1 MPVTV
6 LVVDADPRS
15 SADWDALLSDQGYNV
30 IAARTGEAALT
41 LCTSVRPD
49 VVLLCD
55 LLPDM
60 HGLEVCRRLKADP
73 RNRLTPIIL
82 HAATADFSDAARAV
96 GAGADDFW
104 CHAPTPWESLSRL
117 HSLLQ
122 MKTYIDEQAES
133 VLLSL
138 AQCIEARD
146 PFDRAHCARVSNNAV
161 RFGKSLGFSQN
172 VLDALRIGGLV
183 HDIGKIGI
191 PDAI

>member
-1 MPVTV
+1 MLLLLVCILGGDEMPVTV

-15 SADWDALLSDQGYNV
+15 SGDWEALLSDQGYDV

-82 HAATADFSDAARAV
+82 HAATRIFPTQRAPLV
-96 GAGADDFW
+96 R
-104 CHAPTPWESLSRL
+104 APT
-117 HSLLQ
+117 
-122 MKTYIDEQAES
+122 
-133 VLLSL
+133 
-138 AQCIEARD
+138 
-146 PFDRAHCARVSNNAV
+146 
-161 RFGKSLGFSQN
+161 
-172 VLDALRIGGLV
+172 
-183 HDIGKIGI
+183 
-191 PDAI
+191 